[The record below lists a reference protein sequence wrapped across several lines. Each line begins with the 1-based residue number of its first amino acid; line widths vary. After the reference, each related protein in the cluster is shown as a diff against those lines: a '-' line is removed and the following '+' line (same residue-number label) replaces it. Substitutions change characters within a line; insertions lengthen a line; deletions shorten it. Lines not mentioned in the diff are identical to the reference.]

1 MERHI
6 TFTLIANE
14 FIVRHS
20 IMAHIMGIGEELGNA
35 GAIRPK
41 WREVATHFD
50 VGPLRC
56 QHLLTWLEQELW
68 FLPGDLQGPWVE
80 HMPVLSC
87 LRRRRR
93 SKVPKAV

>member
-1 MERHI
+1 MEQHI

-20 IMAHIMGIGEELGNA
+20 IMEQIMGIREELGRA
-35 GAIRPK
+35 RAIRPT
-41 WREVATHFD
+41 WTEVATHSS

-68 FLPGDLQGPWVE
+68 CQETYKDLG
-80 HMPVLSC
+80 
-87 LRRRRR
+87 
-93 SKVPKAV
+93 